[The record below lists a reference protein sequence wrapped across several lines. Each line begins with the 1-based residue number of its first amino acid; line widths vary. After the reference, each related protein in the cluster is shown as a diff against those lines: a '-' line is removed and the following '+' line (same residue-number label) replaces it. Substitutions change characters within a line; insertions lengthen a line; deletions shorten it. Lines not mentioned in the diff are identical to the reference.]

1 MDEVWLVSVCLT
13 FLAFVIAL
21 LSLRKGNN
29 ETKAK
34 ERNPAPVFAS
44 AQPAARFMEMTLEDI
59 EKSLERL
66 GAVLGAESEKQP
78 QPAQHAEPNA
88 RSSPASQV
96 KIEPSKQAAP
106 RRHGAGEVK
115 IEPSEQVAPQRHGAG
130 EGLEIMEHPPATSS
144 TRNIME
150 QIEQAVQETPDH
162 AKERSEY
169 VRVRRAPPAPRLE
182 TPPRDEMPQS
192 RSSNSSE

>member
-106 RRHGAGEVK
+106 RRHGAGE
-115 IEPSEQVAPQRHGAG
+115 
-130 EGLEIMEHPPATSS
+130 GLEIMEHPPATSS